1 MSKLTQKQQEYL
13 KLGEHYEK
21 LFINA
26 TGAEPRRSK
35 NEDFQHIDCWL
46 DGKSVDVKGW
56 RSCQQEGYVLIE
68 FTNVLGRAGWCSDKS
83 ADKIAFYFPEGFYV
97 VDTLELKSLAQ
108 RKCLANPSN
117 FGGKVYR
124 ANKVGASAG
133 LYLLAGREGRKDVF
147 TYITKDDLLSLK
159 HEFYKNV

>member
-21 LFINA
+21 LFIRA
-26 TGAEPRRSK
+26 TGAEPRRNK
-35 NEDFQHIDCWL
+35 QEDFRHIDCWL
-46 DGKSVDVKGW
+46 NGESIDVKGW
-56 RSCQQEGYVLIE
+56 RSCQQEGYVLVE
-68 FTNVLGRAGWCSDKS
+68 FTNVAGRDGWCSANS

-97 VDTLELKSLAQ
+97 VNTMALKGLAN
-108 RKCLANPSN
+108 RKCLANPAN
-117 FGGKVYR
+117 FGGRVYR

-147 TYITKDDLLSLK
+147 TYITKDDLLSLDY
-159 HEFYKNV
+159 EFYKNV